1 MVAIDDAR
9 TVMTARAARLGL
21 DGART
26 ALLVDHMLDAEL
38 RGLSSHGVERVRWLC
53 ETARVDPS
61 AHPRELDR
69 SDGYARWDGDGCLG
83 YLALS
88 EILDR
93 ELADPPAG
101 ARLLVASHCFPTG
114 RLGWYAERVARTGLV
129 ALVTATSTARIAH
142 PAGGPPLLG
151 TNPICL
157 ALPGDPEPTV
167 IDVSMGRVT
176 YGDVLQAAA
185 AGEPLPE
192 GVSVSAN
199 GGGQTD
205 PAEIT
210 AGRAGILPFGGGQ
223 AHKGFALALMV
234 ELLCS
239 ALAGTDGHAAV
250 VLLARPRAEPVAG
263 LRELVGGRRFP
274 GDGGRDRR
282 AAANAAGA
290 VEIDAG
296 IWKWLTTG

>member
-1 MVAIDDAR
+1 
-9 TVMTARAARLGL
+9 MTARAARLGL
-21 DGART
+21 DDART

-53 ETARVDPS
+53 ETAQVDPS

-101 ARLLVASHCFPTG
+101 ARLMVVSHCFPTG
-114 RLGWYAERVARTGLV
+114 RLGWYAERIARTGLV

-157 ALPGDPEPTV
+157 ALPGEPEPTV

-185 AGEPLPE
+185 AGTPLPE
-192 GVSVSAN
+192 DVSISAT
-199 GGGQTD
+199 GGGQTH

-210 AGRAGILPFGGGQ
+210 AGRAGILPFGGVQ

-250 VLLARPRAEPVAG
+250 VLLARPQAGPVAG
-263 LRELVGGRRFP
+263 LRQLVGDRRFP
-274 GDGGRDRR
+274 GDGGRNRR
-282 AAANAAGA
+282 AAAYAAGA

-296 IWKWLTTG
+296 IWKWCTTG